1 VSGRVSQCS
10 VYKQKRQTTSP
21 AHRDRYLIIKSIF
34 HILHQQLLVRT
45 CIFHQLITSPVS
57 FTSAMGTQSGG
68 IFCTQPADD
77 MITNQS
83 DDPFP
88 DLPPDSPESLNKNSF
103 KPRLHCQSLKRP
115 AEADYL
121 QESSSSSRKTRANI
135 CTASNSAHLSVSP
148 SPTTCLILREDNK
161 ALPFNF
167 FNIALPKWPA
177 LECLLEDSLE
187 RNQKGTVIRG
197 QLDNNK
203 LAAFHGAPFSFEL
216 NKINYLVKVPQ
227 IHTPYSGEV
236 VFDLQ
241 DIEDKSLLSLSKP
254 DIKAFLTVSPS
265 SKNSIKTV

>member
-1 VSGRVSQCS
+1 
-10 VYKQKRQTTSP
+10 
-21 AHRDRYLIIKSIF
+21 
-34 HILHQQLLVRT
+34 
-45 CIFHQLITSPVS
+45 
-57 FTSAMGTQSGG
+57 MGTQSGG

-83 DDPFP
+83 DDLFP

-103 KPRLHCQSLKRP
+103 KPRFQSLKRP
-115 AEADYL
+115 AEADYS

-135 CTASNSAHLSVSP
+135 CTASNSAHLSVLP

-167 FNIALPKWPA
+167 FNIALHKWPA

-203 LAAFHGAPFSFEL
+203 LAAFQAAPLSFKL
-216 NKINYLVKVPQ
+216 NNTNYLVKVPQ
-227 IHTPYSGEV
+227 THTPYIGEV

-241 DIEDKSLLSLSKP
+241 DIEDKSLLSLSES
-254 DIKAFLTVSPS
+254 DIKALLTVSPS
-265 SKNSIKTV
+265 SKNSIKTVQKLFPPQNSDQDRCRLPYCSIYAHTHRMY